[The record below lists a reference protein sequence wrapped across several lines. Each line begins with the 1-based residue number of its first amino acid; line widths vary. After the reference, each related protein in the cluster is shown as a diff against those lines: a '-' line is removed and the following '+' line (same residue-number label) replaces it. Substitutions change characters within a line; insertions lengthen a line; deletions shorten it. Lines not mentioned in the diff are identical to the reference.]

1 VSSPGVV
8 DPRRPRENPGT
19 VSDATP
25 PSPFYRVSVKALVFD
40 RDGRL
45 LVVQEPDGLWEVPG
59 GGWEH
64 GESFEECLAR
74 ELAEEVGAQL
84 LGVDLATLHPCAGPG
99 RAYQRLKLVVRAQ
112 IAVGELTPSQEIMAL
127 RWVTRG
133 QFDDLAMRDGDDP
146 VRAHIQ
152 SHWPD

>member
-1 VSSPGVV
+1 VV

-74 ELAEEVGAQL
+74 ELAEE
-84 LGVDLATLHPCAGPG
+84 
-99 RAYQRLKLVVRAQ
+99 
-112 IAVGELTPSQEIMAL
+112 IMAL

-133 QFDDLAMRDGDDP
+133 QFDDLSMRDGDDT

>member
-1 VSSPGVV
+1 MV

-25 PSPFYRVSVKALVFD
+25 LSPFYRVSVKALVFD

-64 GESFEECLAR
+64 GESFEKCLAR
-74 ELAEEVGAQL
+74 ELAE
-84 LGVDLATLHPCAGPG
+84 
-99 RAYQRLKLVVRAQ
+99 
-112 IAVGELTPSQEIMAL
+112 EIMAL

-133 QFDDLAMRDGDDP
+133 QFDDLSMRDGDDTGGARGTCRI
-146 VRAHIQ
+146 VAQLVSDTNTR
-152 SHWPD
+152 SHATPDETGGASHPS